1 MAGAAQAPPAR
12 VRRIAARTDGWRSPW
27 APPQAARPLRPL
39 RAGAAEADPRMG
51 GRKGTAPTSFPK
63 IVDPGRFCNST
74 MEKPADTD
82 TLPGLSGSPINGP
95 NLPGGPTV
103 NAAWLLS

>member
-1 MAGAAQAPPAR
+1 MAVALGAAPGG
-12 VRRIAARTDGWRSPW
+12 AA
-27 APPQAARPLRPL
+27 AALRLLQL

-51 GRKGTAPTSFPK
+51 GRKGTTAPTSFPK